1 MPPDP
6 SSPEDEAILAAVR
19 ALLSGAGN
27 EAFEIIFR
35 RFYRPLFT
43 FFANRPELKEEA
55 DDLVQMT
62 LSRAFENLHQC
73 RGEESFEAWLWQ
85 IGENVWRNAVRERRA
100 VKRPRIVASLEV
112 AAEPQGEDSP
122 PLVVRDEAPDPQQAV
137 LAAEQTRV
145 LRQAMEDLPAGMRR
159 CIELQVFGAL
169 KYQEIS
175 RVTGIGLGSVRS
187 QLFEARKRLK
197 PVLDRYFRGAEL

>member
-6 SSPEDEAILAAVR
+6 SSPEDEEILAAVR